1 MNAKYPLLLI
11 DDEADQASVNT
22 GYDYDEN
29 GNVIDEY
36 DVKTINKLI
45 RSLFKMFECRSY
57 VGYTATPYANIF
69 IPNDIRVATEELG
82 NDLFPADCIIS
93 LPKPYRYIG
102 ANEFFGYGVDNDEI
116 KPMPLIRKITETN
129 LLTHEKNG
137 RGFAR

>member
-22 GYDYDEN
+22 
-29 GNVIDEY
+29 EY

-102 ANEFFGYGVDNDEI
+102 ANEIFWLWSGQ
-116 KPMPLIRKITETN
+116 R
-129 LLTHEKNG
+129 
-137 RGFAR
+137 